1 VSDTHTP
8 SKYLRRIL
16 EEQGDHVEDHDVV
29 PSSSSERQLAA
40 QAFNLHIEHLDGRVT
55 EGLAWSLYAGYRW
68 TDDGD
73 HETLVLVFGPR
84 AVEITGLNLRTL
96 VAKIREGQLNSVR
109 ELPTSVRKQLEQM
122 NPDHQ
127 AIIASIKTFPDFDE
141 ILKEIK
147 GEQDEHETRHARRA
161 QR

>member
-84 AVEITGLNLRTL
+84 AVEITGLNLRML

-127 AIIASIKTFPDFDE
+127 AIIESIKTFPDFDE
-141 ILKEIK
+141 VLKEIK
-147 GEQDEHETRHARRA
+147 GEQDEQPIRHTRRA
-161 QR
+161 